1 MIKFDKVKKAYDSA
15 QKFLG
20 RRGPGVLTGFGI
32 VLFGIAVWQAY
43 NRSDDI
49 RSAVQKKRQEGA
61 GKVEQAVAGA
71 KEALPAIVAT
81 AGGAACVI
89 AAQKMSLDMI
99 SAITATASTA
109 MDARDILEKQL
120 EEAVGKEKATEIT
133 NKVNGIVSE
142 KVANSDKP
150 EAITGHGNDLFV
162 DPLFGIKFR
171 SSAAF
176 IRTKMADAEIAL
188 KQYDE
193 FCVYDLFRS
202 FDIPSSY
209 IPEICKSMYWSTLE
223 TKTISYELVGSSYLD
238 VDTGEP
244 FGELRFIDRPSGK
257 Y

>member
-32 VLFGIAVWQAY
+32 VLFGIAIWQTY
-43 NRSDDI
+43 SRSDDI
-49 RSAVQKKRQEGA
+49 QAAVQKKRQEGG
-61 GKVEQAVAGA
+61 GKVEQVLAGA
-71 KEALPAIVAT
+71 KEAAPALVAT
-81 AGGAACVI
+81 AGGAVCVI

-120 EEAVGKEKATEIT
+120 EEAVGKEKAAEIVDKT
-133 NKVNGIVSE
+133 NSIVSDRVV
-142 KVANSDKP
+142 KADKP

-171 SSAAF
+171 ASAAF
-176 IRTKMADAEIAL
+176 IRNKMADAEIVL
-188 KQYDE
+188 KKYDE
-193 FCVYDLFRS
+193 FCVFDLFRS

-209 IPEICKSMYWSTLE
+209 IPEICKSMFWSTLE
-223 TKTISYELVGSSYLD
+223 TETIDYRLVGSSYLD
-238 VDTGEP
+238 EDTGEP
-244 FGELRFIDRPSGK
+244 YGELIFIDKPSGK